1 MFKFKRLKSKGQG
14 TLEMLIILG
23 ILILGAVIFSMI
35 YIGNIRKENKVN
47 KSEDTSVSDFN
58 SSLYTYEVPA
68 QTGFNFNFED
78 ALISIS
84 LLSLIGMF
92 RPIPIFKI
100 INQKV
105 I

>member
-58 SSLYTYEVPA
+58 SSLYTYEVPVEA
-68 QTGFNFNFED
+68 GFNLNFEE
-78 ALISIS
+78 SIIYIYF
-84 LLSLIGMF
+84 LFLIGMF
-92 RPIPIFKI
+92 RSIPIFKI